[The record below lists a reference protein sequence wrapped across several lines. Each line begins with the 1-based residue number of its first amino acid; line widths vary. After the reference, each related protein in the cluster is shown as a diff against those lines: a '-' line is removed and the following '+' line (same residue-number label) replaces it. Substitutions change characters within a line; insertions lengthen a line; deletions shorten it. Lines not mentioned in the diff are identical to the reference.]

1 MKFRK
6 SFIYFIILSVTS
18 IVFLSLNGC
27 GGGNTDSRSAE
38 YREMSQQ
45 MAAKQ
50 QKMMQM
56 QQMQQMPE
64 MPSNFGDEF
73 SGDID
78 VDYDDEFEGNFE
90 DEFEDDYYA
99 DNMTHIGC
107 PLGAGG
113 NLITYRRPLHS
124 TRSSA
129 KIKLTE

>member
-73 SGDID
+73 SGDFD
-78 VDYDDEFEGNFE
+78 VDYDDESQATSRMNSKTIT
-90 DEFEDDYYA
+90 
-99 DNMTHIGC
+99 MPT
-107 PLGAGG
+107 LGAGG